1 MKSFSTV
8 AILPTYTVVCGLS
21 VGVTLGT
28 PAGLK
33 TGGIM
38 GPRIPGTGG
47 RNSGGTMPI
56 AVGGR
61 GGNVGRTIGANGD
74 G

>member
-1 MKSFSTV
+1 ME
-8 AILPTYTVVCGLS
+8 
-21 VGVTLGT
+21 
-28 PAGLK
+28 
-33 TGGIM
+33 
-38 GPRIPGTGG
+38 PRIPGTGG

-61 GGNVGRTIGANGD
+61 GRNVGRTIGANGD